1 MKWDEGPGL
10 PSSPAPTPGW
20 ASRGPGCPQPTGA
33 RVVLA
38 VRNVENGN
46 AAASRIIGVC
56 PRADVAVAPLD
67 LASLQSVRTAAAE
80 LRAANPRIELLINN
94 AGVMY
99 TPKQTTEDG
108 FELQLELAQP
118 SPASLL
124 RSGSPVTMSEMVTS
138 GRFSPA
144 ISDDPRTSC
153 TMSATVA
160 LMWSPRARSSVP

>member
-1 MKWDEGPGL
+1 
-10 PSSPAPTPGW
+10 
-20 ASRGPGCPQPTGA
+20 
-33 RVVLA
+33 VVLA

-108 FELQLELAQP
+108 FELQLERNQCRHFDLANEV
-118 SPASLL
+118 
-124 RSGSPVTMSEMVTS
+124 RDK
-138 GRFSPA
+138 
-144 ISDDPRTSC
+144 I
-153 TMSATVA
+153 
-160 LMWSPRARSSVP
+160 